1 MGHWH
6 RKHGIKTAMSLIP
19 KGFLAEQL
27 EEENNNPLNGHLTR
41 TTRVFLNSLH
51 QNQSV
56 TLTLHIHLIILISAA
71 ELSTCSLSSLAMFH
85 CHVTYNYAHNFY
97 IISLS

>member
-6 RKHGIKTAMSLIP
+6 RKPGIKTAMSLVP

-41 TTRVFLNSLH
+41 TTGVSVSQLTTPEPVCYFNSTH
-51 QNQSV
+51 PPNHS
-56 TLTLHIHLIILISAA
+56 HLSR
-71 ELSTCSLSSLAMFH
+71 
-85 CHVTYNYAHNFY
+85 
-97 IISLS
+97 